1 MSEVIALAGWPPEVL
16 AYAMAM
22 YSRSSLSIK
31 ESLAKI
37 TEEKSSKFLETFYF
51 KYGHKSIA
59 DNAHIPLATE
69 NVSEIVAFELEDQQ
83 LWDGQ
88 ERSTRYQ
95 NLDKPDA

>member
-1 MSEVIALAGWPPEVL
+1 MTKVIALAGWPPEVL

-31 ESLAKI
+31 ESILKI
-37 TEEKSSKFLETFYF
+37 TNEKAAGFFDKTYF
-51 KYGHKSIA
+51 GYGHKSIA
-59 DNAHIPLATE
+59 DNAHIPLAIE
-69 NVSEIVAFELEDQQ
+69 NVSEIVAFELEDEQ

-95 NLDKPDA
+95 NFDR